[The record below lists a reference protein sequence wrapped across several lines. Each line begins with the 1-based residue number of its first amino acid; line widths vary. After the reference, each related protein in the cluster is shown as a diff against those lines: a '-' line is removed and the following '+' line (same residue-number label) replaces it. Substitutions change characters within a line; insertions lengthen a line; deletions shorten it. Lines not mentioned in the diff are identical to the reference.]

1 MLSKTNSF
9 EKNENLLFSF
19 IKGLIVAMLISFAL
33 VILFAFLLKWL
44 SISDQFIFVGTMIIK
59 ALSAGFG
66 SFVAVGGESKGLLKG
81 ALFGIIYIFCA
92 FLVFSFLSGSFD
104 FDKQTL
110 LDFVSCLLIGGIIG
124 VVKINK

>member
-9 EKNENLLFSF
+9 EKNDNFIFGL
-19 IKGLIVAMLISFAL
+19 IKGLIVALIISFLL

-44 SISDQFIFVGTMIIK
+44 NISEQLIFIGTMIIK
-59 ALSAGFG
+59 ALSAGVG
-66 SFVAVGGESKGLLKG
+66 SFVAVKGESKGLLKG
-81 ALFGIIYIFCA
+81 AFFGIIYISCA

-110 LDFVSCLLIGGIIG
+110 LDFVSCLLVGGIVG